1 MIRDYRHHLHAMN
14 RRERTIGL
22 YLYWLD
28 RIRRAC
34 GPLEAVTPQALEAF
48 ISAQTGAQTKKS
60 VRTAA
65 RSFYTWA
72 HKRGL
77 VETNPAADL
86 DPVSIPYSIPRVAKD
101 YELARVLNRPMS
113 MEARAAVTL
122 ARLGCLRLAEI
133 TTLRTDHRDG
143 DAIRFEGKGG
153 RERVVYLHPDL
164 DGALRGLQAMQGR
177 GYFFPGR
184 YGGHASTSFV
194 YKLIR
199 ETTGYNPHA
208 LRHAGATAAYQATG
222 DLRAVQEML
231 GHASIATTQRYLHLD
246 DRARRAVA
254 HGTSLRLVA

>member
-1 MIRDYRHHLHAMN
+1 MIREYRHHLYAMN
-14 RRERTIGL
+14 RRERTIEL
-22 YLYWLD
+22 YLYWID
-28 RIRRAC
+28 RIRREN
-34 GPLEAVTPQALEAF
+34 GPLEHITAAMLETF
-48 ISAQTGAQTKKS
+48 ISNQAGPQTKKS
-60 VRTAA
+60 IRTAA
-65 RSFYTWA
+65 RSFYAWA
-72 HKRGL
+72 HKRGHL
-77 VETNPAADL
+77 ATNPAADL
-86 DPVSIPYSIPRVAKD
+86 DPVSIPYSVARVAKD

-133 TTLRTDHRDG
+133 TTLRTDARDG
-143 DAIRFEGKGG
+143 DSIRFEGKGG

-184 YGGHASTSFV
+184 YGSHASRSWV
-194 YKLIR
+194 YRLIR
-199 ETTGYNPHA
+199 DTTGYNPHA